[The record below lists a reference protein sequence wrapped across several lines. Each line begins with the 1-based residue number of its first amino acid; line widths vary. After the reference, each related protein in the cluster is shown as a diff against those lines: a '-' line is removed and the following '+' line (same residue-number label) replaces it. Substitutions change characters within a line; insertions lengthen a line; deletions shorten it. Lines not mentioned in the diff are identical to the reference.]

1 MTQLNDWLSI
11 DKTSGTGNAQITLSA
26 SSYEELV
33 ERSATIKVQG
43 INTNA
48 ILTVKQEALV
58 PYLTLSNNIIHF
70 NPVGSITITVSSNM
84 EWEALTNDDWY
95 TLSQTSGT
103 KGETNVTI
111 TALSIAKQRLG
122 EIIFKSGSITATLTI
137 NQAFESNMFITNG
150 GNSYIDLEYVPNNNT
165 TEIEMELIVEHTLN
179 MYNGSRYLLGGDG
192 DGSTIFDVSVGV
204 NGWGNGYLYNV
215 KFQGYGGMFLS
226 DFGPIIDENNGN
238 NFAIKLRKDGIYTAG
253 TEIPLTTIGTTT
265 NFTNSL
271 KLFYNYDYDG
281 AWVGRVNI
289 YEGDTIV
296 HSFVPFSDGQ
306 NVGLLDLINA
316 KQHFFKS
323 KASSQTI
330 KTISDRVYVNPNND
344 GVILAPSKRYVNH
357 IVVCGDDIPTIK
369 SNKGWL
375 TYEVVSHKNGF
386 AYVNVY
392 AIGEEGESGILT
404 VNGKDI
410 TVKMLK
416 GNKLY
421 YTNKNNKLSY
431 LDYRDTSNI
440 TFAFRKDYSKK
451 EIYDLGIW
459 DAEGYTFIEK
469 MDAVET
475 HIMENYYDGNCDGFG
490 GYIAFDEEDCFR
502 LDGSLS
508 DRYEGIT
515 SIKLPD
521 VYTLGDWQFA
531 FCDDLERVYLPKS
544 LKYADGIEAFLNTPT
559 LKEMYIYADTAPK
572 IMRKDNP
579 NACFDG
585 MAENGV
591 LYYPKDSDYSGWLT
605 EQQGVIN
612 PYRYGW
618 TGSPTL

>member
-1 MTQLNDWLSI
+1 MANINEWLTI

-33 ERSATIKVQG
+33 ERTATIKVQG
-43 INTNA
+43 ISTNA
-48 ILTVKQEALV
+48 ILTVRQEALV

-70 NPVGSITITVSSNM
+70 NPVGSNTITVSSNM

-103 KGETNVTI
+103 KGETNVII
-111 TALSIAKQRLG
+111 TVLSIAKQRLG
-122 EIIFKSGSITATLTI
+122 EVIFKSGNITATLTI
-137 NQAFESNMFITNG
+137 NQTIESNMFITNG

-165 TEIEMELIVEHTLN
+165 TEIEMELVVEHTLN

-192 DGSTIFDVSVGV
+192 NGSTIFDVRVGV
-204 NGWGNGYLYNV
+204 NGWGNGYLDN
-215 KFQGYGGMFLS
+215 FNAIGYYGMFLS
-226 DFGPIIDENNGN
+226 NFGPIVDENNGN

-253 TEIPLTTIGTTT
+253 TEIPLIKIDTTT
-265 NFTNSL
+265 KFTNSL
-271 KLFYNYDYDG
+271 KLFYDYDCDG
-281 AWVGRVNI
+281 AWVGQINI

-306 NVGLLDLINA
+306 NVGMLDLINT

-323 KASSQTI
+323 KSSSQTI
-330 KTISDRVYVNPNND
+330 KTISDRVYVNPNNE
-344 GVILAPSKRYVNH
+344 GIILAPSKRYVNH
-357 IVVCGDDIPTIK
+357 IVVCGDDIPTIT
-369 SNKGWL
+369 SNKEWL

-421 YTNKNNKLSY
+421 YTNKNNTLSY
-431 LDYRDTSNI
+431 LGYRDVSNI
-440 TFAFRKDYSKK
+440 TSAFRKEYSKK
-451 EIYDLGIW
+451 EIGNSGTLGENRAI
-459 DAEGYTFIEK
+459 
-469 MDAVET
+469 VET
-475 HIMENYYDGNCDGFG
+475 HIIENYYDGNCDGFG
-490 GYIAFDEEDCFR
+490 GYIAFDEEDCFS
-502 LDGSLS
+502 LGGSLFDS
-508 DRYEGIT
+508 YEGVT
-515 SIKLPD
+515 TIKLPD

-544 LKYADGIEAFLNTPT
+544 LKYAGGINAFQNTPT
-559 LKEMYIYADTAPK
+559 LKEIYIYADTAPE
-572 IMRKDNP
+572 ITVENGS
-579 NACFDG
+579 NACFYG

-591 LYYPKDSDYSGWLT
+591 LYHPKDSDYSGWLT
-605 EQQGVIN
+605 EQQGVVN
-612 PYRYGW
+612 PYSFGW